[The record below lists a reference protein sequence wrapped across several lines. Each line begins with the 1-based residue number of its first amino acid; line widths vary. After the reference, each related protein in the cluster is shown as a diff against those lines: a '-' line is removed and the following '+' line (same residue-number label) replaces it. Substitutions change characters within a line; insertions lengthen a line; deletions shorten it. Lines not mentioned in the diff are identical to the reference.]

1 MKRLI
6 MMLVAFLLVGTG
18 AMMAQEDTKAAR
30 KAAKE
35 AEKAE
40 REAQEMLAFEAAKKA
55 LFAKDFVLEAE
66 RVEFKR
72 GNFKYVTPSTNF
84 VSLVD
89 GKATVQLAFD
99 GAVFFWSE
107 RDRRYNGRR
116 NAFECRSRDRQE
128 RQCQL

>member
-40 REAQEMLAFEAAKKA
+40 REAQEMLAFEAAK
-55 LFAKDFVLEAE
+55 
-66 RVEFKR
+66 
-72 GNFKYVTPSTNF
+72 
-84 VSLVD
+84 
-89 GKATVQLAFD
+89 
-99 GAVFFWSE
+99 
-107 RDRRYNGRR
+107 
-116 NAFECRSRDRQE
+116 
-128 RQCQL
+128 